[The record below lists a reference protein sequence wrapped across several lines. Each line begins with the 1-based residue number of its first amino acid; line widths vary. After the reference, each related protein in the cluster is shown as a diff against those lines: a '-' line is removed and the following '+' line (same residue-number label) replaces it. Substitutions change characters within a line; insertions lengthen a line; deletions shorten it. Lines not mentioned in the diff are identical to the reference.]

1 MSFKR
6 QLAEGAQKALE
17 RLLSDEKRA
26 ARFASAIG
34 HVQRGKAALDRSQAQ
49 VMRALGFPPK
59 ADFKAVSKQLAS
71 LKRRMRELNEKLDR
85 LEPK

>member
-6 QLAEGAQKALE
+6 TLAEGAQKALE

-26 ARFASAIG
+26 ARLAGAIG
-34 HVQRGKAALDRSQAQ
+34 QVQRGKAALDRSQETL
-49 VMRALGFPPK
+49 MRALGLAPK

-71 LKRRMRELNEKLDR
+71 LKRRMRELNEKLDS

>member
-6 QLAEGAQKALE
+6 HLAEGAQKALE
-17 RLLSDEKRA
+17 RLLADEKRA

-34 HVQRGKAALDRSQAQ
+34 QVQRGKAALDRSQETL
-49 VMRALGFPPK
+49 MRALGVAPK

-71 LKRRMRELNEKLDR
+71 LKRRMRELNEKLDL
-85 LEPK
+85 LEQK